1 MVTFLIAFAAVTF
14 VVVAVQL
21 SCLFSYEGTMKEGS
35 KGEELHSPLAKAD
48 AC

>member
-21 SCLFSYEGTMKEGS
+21 SCLFSYEGQES
-35 KGEELHSPLAKAD
+35 KSEELNAPLAKAD